1 MGNND
6 DKHQRHVVQILFYK
20 FVRRL
25 LQVLFSLWF
34 SVRCIGREKVP
45 GDGGVLLASNHQS
58 FLDPILV
65 GMGLHR
71 EVHYMARETLFRN
84 PMAGWLIRAVNAFPV
99 KRHSADVGAIKKTL
113 RLLESGEV
121 VNLFGEGTR
130 SRDGTIGEVQPGI
143 IMLARKAGV
152 PVVPVVIDGAFEAW
166 PRDHKVCH
174 CYPVRVMYG
183 RAISPEQI
191 RADGDEG
198 AALALW
204 QQQKQMQQELRKQ
217 YGREPFIYND

>member
-6 DKHQRHVVQILFYK
+6 DKHQRHVVQILFYT

-166 PRDHKVCH
+166 PRDHKFCH

>member
-166 PRDHKVCH
+166 PRDHKFCH